1 MVFLAVFIFNSFLFS
16 QNLFFVSVSSSSRYN
31 LLRDTVSD
39 KNLNFIDNYE
49 NEKKFCFENL
59 LIKESV
65 NEQEIKDVE
74 ESDEEFVDIPY
85 SIEEPEPVNLGGDG
99 KITLKRKDTGEKVT
113 AFYRNKDGS
122 YNEEELNKINH
133 IMRCSLDD
141 LEVKIPKKLIELL
154 DAVEDKYSR
163 KNGLV
168 LLSGYRTKPLND
180 ITPGAAKNSL
190 HMLGWA
196 ADIKIEGVSSRK
208 IRDFA
213 RRLKVGGVGYYPR
226 YGFVHLDIGKV
237 RYWEKYQY
245 SKKKRNYAQKK
256 SVNKTSSSLSKNS
269 KISKPSVANKKIAYN
284 QKSVKP
290 KK

>member
-99 KITLKRKDTGEKVT
+99 KITLKRKDTGEK
-113 AFYRNKDGS
+113 
-122 YNEEELNKINH
+122 
-133 IMRCSLDD
+133 
-141 LEVKIPKKLIELL
+141 
-154 DAVEDKYSR
+154 
-163 KNGLV
+163 
-168 LLSGYRTKPLND
+168 
-180 ITPGAAKNSL
+180 
-190 HMLGWA
+190 
-196 ADIKIEGVSSRK
+196 
-208 IRDFA
+208 
-213 RRLKVGGVGYYPR
+213 
-226 YGFVHLDIGKV
+226 
-237 RYWEKYQY
+237 
-245 SKKKRNYAQKK
+245 
-256 SVNKTSSSLSKNS
+256 
-269 KISKPSVANKKIAYN
+269 
-284 QKSVKP
+284 
-290 KK
+290 

>member
-1 MVFLAVFIFNSFLFS
+1 
-16 QNLFFVSVSSSSRYN
+16 
-31 LLRDTVSD
+31 
-39 KNLNFIDNYE
+39 
-49 NEKKFCFENL
+49 
-59 LIKESV
+59 
-65 NEQEIKDVE
+65 
-74 ESDEEFVDIPY
+74 
-85 SIEEPEPVNLGGDG
+85 
-99 KITLKRKDTGEKVT
+99 VT

>member
-99 KITLKRKDTGEKVT
+99 KITIKRKDTGEKVT
-113 AFYRNKDGS
+113 ALYRNKDGS

-141 LEVKIPKKLIELL
+141 SEVKIPKKLIELL
-154 DAVEDKYSR
+154 DVVEDKYSK
-163 KNGLV
+163 KNGII

-196 ADIKIEGVSSRK
+196 ADVKIEGVSSKK

-245 SKKKRNYAQKK
+245 SKKKRNYAKK
-256 SVNKTSSSLSKNS
+256 KNIHKTSTSYSKNI
-269 KISKPSVANKKIAYN
+269 KISIPATDRKKIAYN